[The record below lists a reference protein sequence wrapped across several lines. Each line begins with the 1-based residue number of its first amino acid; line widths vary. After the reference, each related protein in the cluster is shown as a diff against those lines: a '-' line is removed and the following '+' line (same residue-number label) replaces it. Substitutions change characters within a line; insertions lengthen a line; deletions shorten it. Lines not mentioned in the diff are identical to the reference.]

1 MHNLHYISS
10 DLKRQAE
17 NNLEVATNRAGEA
30 KRKLEKA
37 KKAFKEAEAERKA
50 ADVCLFGL
58 NKVHKKVQKRLLS
71 VTKDTVA
78 GREFLLEA
86 VSISLLDSLD
96 EEPPAK
102 QSKNDEENEKLHCKV
117 CFYPFD
123 DEHHEAVLTTCG
135 HKACF
140 NCLTTLRKNE
150 CPSCRKKFTKGKIL
164 KIFD

>member
-71 VTKDTVA
+71 VTKDSVA
-78 GREFLLEA
+78 G
-86 VSISLLDSLD
+86 
-96 EEPPAK
+96 
-102 QSKNDEENEKLHCKV
+102 KN
-117 CFYPFD
+117 F
-123 DEHHEAVLTTCG
+123 
-135 HKACF
+135 
-140 NCLTTLRKNE
+140 
-150 CPSCRKKFTKGKIL
+150 S
-164 KIFD
+164 